1 MKSGKHIGAVSLTGF
16 QAKTRSSSRGGGVG
30 IYISKQH
37 RFEVLEKVNNLSMK
51 CLEIIGV
58 KVYLGKYVVKIISIY
73 RPPNANL
80 LETIHDMDLLLNN
93 VGNGNVV
100 IAGDLDINL
109 ARSPPP
115 GS

>member
-1 MKSGKHIGAVSLTGF
+1 
-16 QAKTRSSSRGGGVG
+16 
-30 IYISKQH
+30 
-37 RFEVLEKVNNLSMK
+37 MK

-80 LETIHDMDLLLNN
+80 SETIHDMDLLLNN

-100 IAGDLDINL
+100 IVGDLDINL